1 MDGGC
6 LMLSVKL
13 LGEHYLRRASG
24 EDVSAAIHYRKGWAL
39 LGYLAVE
46 KGRRHSREDLAQ
58 LLWPHLPAGAARTNL
73 RQVVADLNRVFDSAE
88 GLLEVSRESIGLF
101 PVAQVDIDLFALD
114 MANREIVDRPDAES
128 LLRAEQRCRHLGG
141 EFLAG
146 FELDE
151 CDEFTEWLQLT
162 RQRLAGLTA
171 NALQHLCEQQ
181 ETAGWL
187 PQAIATARRLTVL
200 DEWNEGHQRRLM
212 GLLAA
217 NGQHQQALVAFE
229 VLSASLCLELASEPE
244 AETRALREQ
253 IQTARP
259 ESAAGVPRVVG
270 GLGDRRLISA
280 VYCEVREP
288 ADETRSA
295 EHCAGVLARIGHC
308 LETAGGWVLPVA
320 SRTVLA
326 CFSDHPDAGGS
337 SLQAAHAVAR
347 LRGELGNG
355 VATALCRGLA
365 RVEIRGRHMTVLG
378 EPVETALRL
387 CLQAQAGQVVM
398 CEDTSHQLRGTF
410 ELRDMGERRLPG
422 VAHPVRIWQLGEG
435 KTSCPPRVDA
445 SLDTL
450 DHPTRRLQPQPFGT
464 GRQSAWLMVLE
475 GSQCGESVRLG
486 TAPLVVGRAP
496 DSDLQLQH
504 RTVSRHHCTLWHE
517 GGRYRLRD
525 MDSTNRIRVN
535 DVMVREAELDHGDR
549 IVLGD
554 IALRFGVDGAD

>member
-1 MDGGC
+1 
-6 LMLSVKL
+6 MLSVKL

-88 GLLEVSRESIGLF
+88 GLLEVNRESIGLF

-229 VLSASLCLELASEPE
+229 VL
-244 AETRALREQ
+244 
-253 IQTARP
+253 
-259 ESAAGVPRVVG
+259 
-270 GLGDRRLISA
+270 
-280 VYCEVREP
+280 
-288 ADETRSA
+288 
-295 EHCAGVLARIGHC
+295 
-308 LETAGGWVLPVA
+308 
-320 SRTVLA
+320 
-326 CFSDHPDAGGS
+326 
-337 SLQAAHAVAR
+337 
-347 LRGELGNG
+347 
-355 VATALCRGLA
+355 
-365 RVEIRGRHMTVLG
+365 
-378 EPVETALRL
+378 
-387 CLQAQAGQVVM
+387 
-398 CEDTSHQLRGTF
+398 
-410 ELRDMGERRLPG
+410 
-422 VAHPVRIWQLGEG
+422 
-435 KTSCPPRVDA
+435 
-445 SLDTL
+445 
-450 DHPTRRLQPQPFGT
+450 
-464 GRQSAWLMVLE
+464 
-475 GSQCGESVRLG
+475 
-486 TAPLVVGRAP
+486 
-496 DSDLQLQH
+496 
-504 RTVSRHHCTLWHE
+504 
-517 GGRYRLRD
+517 
-525 MDSTNRIRVN
+525 
-535 DVMVREAELDHGDR
+535 
-549 IVLGD
+549 
-554 IALRFGVDGAD
+554 